1 MNDSFQVVVVII
13 LYLILFGW
21 VGYRRGSLRELIVFI
36 VALGGYLILRR
47 YQNIVITIIN
57 LGGRFFVFAQEGG
70 LSGENPDAILALRD
84 APNLIVQQQ
93 VDTVIFSIWVFVLLL
108 TYVVTGK
115 FVRNGRNRSD
125 AIAVLLGMING
136 IFYFSIFLPLLVS
149 IFVPTVG
156 VTGVA
161 SPEDGAGFV
170 LRQTL
175 GVINEGFGNVW
186 GTLDGQQPLVIVLFL
201 TLVLVAVANT
211 LRAPKPKGKA

>member
-36 VALGGYLILRR
+36 IALGGYLILRR
-47 YQNIVITIIN
+47 YENIVITIIN

-84 APNLIVQQQ
+84 APNLILQQQ
-93 VDTVIFSIWVFVLLL
+93 VDTVIFSIWVFILLL
-108 TYVVTGK
+108 TYVATGK

-149 IFVPTVG
+149 IFVPTAVEG
-156 VTGVA
+156 IV

-175 GVINEGFGNVW
+175 DVINEGFGNIW

-211 LRAPKPKGKA
+211 LRASKPKGKA